1 MVNSD
6 KFFTGQK
13 PAAVLKHAVFST
25 YASVFFSML
34 GSRHSGPMWLIDGYA
49 GPGRYEADGTGEQVN
64 GSPVV
69 ALELA
74 SKQRGFSP
82 PRDVRCAF
90 IEAKKAHFD
99 ALSDN
104 VTPFKD
110 AGLHVEVFHGSA
122 AEHLGTVWAARRRQP
137 GADLHRPVRGL
148 SPSPRS
154 R

>member
-1 MVNSD
+1 MVNND

-25 YASVFFSML
+25 YASIFFSML

-99 ALSDN
+99 ALVNN
-104 VTPFKD
+104 VAPFKES
-110 AGLHVEVFHGSA
+110 GLHVEVFHGSA
-122 AEHLGTVWAARRRQP
+122 A
-137 GADLHRPVRGL
+137 
-148 SPSPRS
+148 
-154 R
+154 